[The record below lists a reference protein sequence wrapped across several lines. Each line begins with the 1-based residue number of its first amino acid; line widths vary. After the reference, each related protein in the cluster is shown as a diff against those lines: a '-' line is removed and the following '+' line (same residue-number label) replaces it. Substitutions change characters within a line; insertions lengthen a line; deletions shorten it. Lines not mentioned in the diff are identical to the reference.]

1 MEPWLNV
8 LDPGFNLH
16 LREDR
21 IAMAWVVRKPTAD
34 GDVTSLELF
43 DADGETLAMFFGER
57 KPGRAELAS
66 WRALV
71 DTLPRTAA

>member
-1 MEPWLNV
+1 
-8 LDPGFNLH
+8 
-16 LREDR
+16 
-21 IAMAWVVRKPTAD
+21 MAWVVRKPTAD